1 MGKLLLAGRDG
12 LANRI
17 SRQSILH
24 INIEER
30 DGLMDV
36 IIPAQIFI
44 EFRDALSAA
53 FVIVEGTLQSKGVT
67 TAIVASKVRRLD

>member
-1 MGKLLLAGRDG
+1 
-12 LANRI
+12 
-17 SRQSILH
+17 
-24 INIEER
+24 
-30 DGLMDV
+30 MDV